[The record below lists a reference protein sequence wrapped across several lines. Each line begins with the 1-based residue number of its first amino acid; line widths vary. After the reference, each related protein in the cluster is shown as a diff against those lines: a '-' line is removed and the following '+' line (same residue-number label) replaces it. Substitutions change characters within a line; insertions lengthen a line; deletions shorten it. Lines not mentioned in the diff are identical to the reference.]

1 MVRTIGGPKLRMK
14 AVDIPLSTSRI
25 LGDGIDV
32 KNCPDGHISCP
43 ICRGY
48 KFECW
53 SLLDS
58 RRIEIGCVG
67 CNWSSRILLPIDV
80 DLSELGAGRYTCKH
94 HADAAMVIINN
105 SGKLCIG
112 CEKCRTQVV
121 ISLKTEK
128 VLIA

>member
-1 MVRTIGGPKLRMK
+1 MVRAIGGPKLRVT
-14 AVDIPLSTSRI
+14 AVDIPISTSRI

-32 KNCPDGHISCP
+32 VNSPDGHLSCP
-43 ICRGY
+43 MCRGY

-53 SLLDS
+53 ALIDT
-58 RRIEIGCVG
+58 RRIEIGCTD

-80 DLSELGAGRYTCKH
+80 DLSELGMGRYSCKH
-94 HADAAMVIINN
+94 HPDAGMVIINN

-112 CEKCRTQVV
+112 CEKCRTQVLV
-121 ISLKTEK
+121 SLKTDK